1 MSSFFSEL
9 RRRNVIRVGI
19 AYVIVAW
26 LILQVV
32 DVVGPVLD
40 LADSAAKL
48 ILFLLA
54 IGLPVA
60 VVLAWAYELT
70 PEGLKKEKQVDRS
83 QSITTQ
89 TGRKLDFIIIGVLAA
104 AVIFFTID
112 KFVWVERAQVPTGVS
127 DSKKSIAVLPFAN
140 RSALAEDIFF
150 VDGVHDDILSQ
161 LSRIG
166 SLKVISRTSVERFR
180 DTEKSMQEI
189 GQALGASSILEG
201 AVQRAGD
208 RVRINVQLIDTGT
221 DEHLWADTYDRELT
235 AANIFAIQS
244 EIATAIAEEL
254 RTTLS
259 PDEQEGLAKVPTES
273 LPALEAYFLGRERM
287 GKGASGPLAEAE
299 QYFRRAIELDPE
311 FALAYVGLA
320 DTYFLHTIH
329 TGLPK
334 DEMIAKAEVAVN
346 KALELDDRLSEAHST
361 LGLLRYSYDP
371 ESAMTAFTRALELNP
386 NNAAAHRLYS
396 SVLRDRGRLEDGL
409 VHSKIA
415 VELDPLSHI
424 MNHSLAWTYLELGW
438 YEKAMEQ
445 FKRNI
450 ALDPEFPWA
459 YDGIGS
465 IYRRVYGRLD
475 KAVPWYEK
483 VVEVDPGN
491 ANALVWLGLLVLD
504 LGDIEKA
511 EYWIDRARE
520 IAPDG
525 FDTHLAMHILH
536 MNRGE
541 DEQATD
547 YAEKVLNAIP
557 REWSGRVAAAY
568 LRDKD
573 LDDGRYLEA
582 RERYAMAFP
591 ELLDE
596 DKPNI
601 ESSNYGS
608 AINLALVLSETG
620 EQERANM
627 LLNSSLVF
635 LEKIERLGYQGFW
648 VADVQAYA
656 LQGKK
661 AKALAAL
668 REAIDSGWRSL
679 WWYYLERD
687 KNMDSIRNEPEYQAM
702 LEEVRTDMAA
712 QLVRLHEAQASGD
725 MVLPQ

>member
-1 MSSFFSEL
+1 
-9 RRRNVIRVGI
+9 
-19 AYVIVAW
+19 
-26 LILQVV
+26 
-32 DVVGPVLD
+32 
-40 LADSAAKL
+40 
-48 ILFLLA
+48 
-54 IGLPVA
+54 
-60 VVLAWAYELT
+60 
-70 PEGLKKEKQVDRS
+70 
-83 QSITTQ
+83 
-89 TGRKLDFIIIGVLAA
+89 
-104 AVIFFTID
+104 
-112 KFVWVERAQVPTGVS
+112 
-127 DSKKSIAVLPFAN
+127 
-140 RSALAEDIFF
+140 
-150 VDGVHDDILSQ
+150 
-161 LSRIG
+161 
-166 SLKVISRTSVERFR
+166 
-180 DTEKSMQEI
+180 
-189 GQALGASSILEG
+189 
-201 AVQRAGD
+201 
-208 RVRINVQLIDTGT
+208 
-221 DEHLWADTYDRELT
+221 
-235 AANIFAIQS
+235 
-244 EIATAIAEEL
+244 
-254 RTTLS
+254 
-259 PDEQEGLAKVPTES
+259 
-273 LPALEAYFLGRERM
+273 
-287 GKGASGPLAEAE
+287 
-299 QYFRRAIELDPE
+299 
-311 FALAYVGLA
+311 
-320 DTYFLHTIH
+320 
-329 TGLPK
+329 
-334 DEMIAKAEVAVN
+334 
-346 KALELDDRLSEAHST
+346 
-361 LGLLRYSYDP
+361 
-371 ESAMTAFTRALELNP
+371 
-386 NNAAAHRLYS
+386 
-396 SVLRDRGRLEDGL
+396 
-409 VHSKIA
+409 
-415 VELDPLSHI
+415 
-424 MNHSLAWTYLELGW
+424 
-438 YEKAMEQ
+438 
-445 FKRNI
+445 
-450 ALDPEFPWA
+450 
-459 YDGIGS
+459 
-465 IYRRVYGRLD
+465 VYGRLD

-504 LGDIEKA
+504 LGDIETA

-541 DEQATD
+541 GEQATD

-661 AKALAAL
+661 AEALAAL

-687 KNMDSIRNEPEYQAM
+687 KNMDSIRNEPEYQAI

-712 QLVRLHEAQASGD
+712 QLVRLHEAQASGKSI
-725 MVLPQ
+725 VLT